1 MGYLNNQVITVDAI
15 LTKKGRQLLARN
27 DGSFR
32 ITQFAVADDEI
43 DYTLYNPNHPSG
55 STFYGEA
62 LENMP
67 LLEAFPNDT
76 QIMKYKIT
84 TLPRGTAKL
93 PVLDLGFAAINL
105 QQGQQ
110 LAITPQTL
118 NYLGNQSINETS
130 GYSCTVADIR
140 LLSTFT
146 GIGINTPAAQTQ
158 NQQSVTSIGQNT
170 NTNQTLGTDISSTI
184 IGTQINLRGTTVNT
198 LFGSVTQIR
207 STLTFIGLD
216 SGARITIPLTITKTT

>member
-1 MGYLNNQVITVDAI
+1 M
-15 LTKKGRQLLARN
+15 
-27 DGSFR
+27 
-32 ITQFAVADDEI
+32 
-43 DYTLYNPNHPSG
+43 
-55 STFYGEA
+55 
-62 LENMP
+62 
-67 LLEAFPNDT
+67 
-76 QIMKYKIT
+76 
-84 TLPRGTAKL
+84 KL
-93 PVLDLGFAAINL
+93 P
-105 QQGQQ
+105 
-110 LAITPQTL
+110 
-118 NYLGNQSINETS
+118 

-184 IGTQINLRGTTVNT
+184 IGTQINLRGTTINT
-198 LFGSVTQIR
+198 LFGTVTQIR